1 MAGHACAPNYPGTG
15 AIVKALEWRRSFNVP
30 PARISPTIPVGDK
43 GGEARI
49 MALSIIGSG
58 FGRTGTRSLK
68 DALDLLGFGPCHH
81 MEEVLPCPAQIGAQI
96 DWPGAHVWR
105 ELATA
110 FPDARVI
117 HSVRPAEAW
126 WNSFN
131 GTIGKF
137 LGIYRGMPLPPHVA
151 AMSDAIDAIVGT
163 QTFAGRFAD
172 KDHAIATY
180 HEREAEVRAGIAPER
195 LLVFDVAQ
203 GWEPLCAFLDVPVPD
218 TPFPRTNNRDDFWV
232 KLGGE
237 PA

>member
-1 MAGHACAPNYPGTG
+1 
-15 AIVKALEWRRSFNVP
+15 
-30 PARISPTIPVGDK
+30 
-43 GGEARI
+43 

-81 MEEVLPCPAQIGAQI
+81 MEEVLPCPAQIDHWCAISRHEPVVWDQVFAGFGAQI

-105 ELATA
+105 ELAAA

-137 LGIYRGMPLPPHVA
+137 LGIYRDMPLPPHVA

>member
-1 MAGHACAPNYPGTG
+1 
-15 AIVKALEWRRSFNVP
+15 
-30 PARISPTIPVGDK
+30 
-43 GGEARI
+43 

-81 MEEVLPCPAQIGAQI
+81 MEEVLPNPVQIDHWCAIARDEPPAWDQVFAGYRAQI
-96 DWPGAHVWR
+96 DWPGAHIWR

-110 FPDARVI
+110 FPDAKVI
-117 HSVRPAEAW
+117 HSVRPEEAW

-137 LGIYRGMPLPPHVA
+137 LAIYRGMPLPPPVA
-151 AMSDAIDAIVGT
+151 AMSDAIDNIVGT
-163 QTFAGRFAD
+163 RTFAGRFAD

-180 HEREAEVRAGIAPER
+180 HAREAEVRATIAPER
-195 LLVFDVAQ
+195 LLVFDVAE
-203 GWEPLCAFLDVPVPD
+203 GWEPLCAFLQVPVPD
-218 TPFPRTNNRDDFWV
+218 RPFPRTNNRDDFWV

-237 PA
+237 HV

>member
-1 MAGHACAPNYPGTG
+1 
-15 AIVKALEWRRSFNVP
+15 
-30 PARISPTIPVGDK
+30 
-43 GGEARI
+43 

-81 MEEVLPCPAQIGAQI
+81 MDEVFPNEAQIDHWCAVARGEPVDWAAVFDGYGSQI

-105 ELATA
+105 ELAEA
-110 FPDARVI
+110 YPDAKVI
-117 HSVRPAEAW
+117 HSVRPDESW

-137 LGIYRGMPLPPHVA
+137 LVVGDTIPLPPPIAMMGA
-151 AMSDAIDAIVGT
+151 AVDEIVGA
-163 QTFAGRFAD
+163 QTFGGRAAD

-180 HEREAEVRAGIAPER
+180 HAREAEVRAAIAPER
-195 LLVFDVAQ
+195 LLVFDVAD

-218 TPFPRTNNRDDFWV
+218 APFPRTNDREAFWA